1 MNDTIQLTFS
11 DIQPEQQELLI
22 AHLSEAGF
30 DGFEQSDNE
39 LKAFIDKAVYD
50 AAFVNDISQQYHLS
64 FTESTIAAQNW
75 NAVWESNFQP
85 VVVDDFVA
93 VRADFHEPIKG
104 VEQEI
109 VITPK
114 MSFGTGHHAT
124 TFMMMQ
130 EMRRID
136 FTGKT
141 VFDFGTG
148 TGVLAILAEKLG
160 AANILAVDID
170 EWSIENAQENLERN
184 DCKRVRIE
192 QADSANVN
200 QRFDVILANINKN
213 VILDNMQTLAGQL
226 EAGGIILFSGLLK
239 EDQPDIQKAAAAC
252 GLDLN
257 NSLQK
262 DNWLCMK
269 MLAPR

>member
-30 DGFEQSDNE
+30 DGFEQNDHE
-39 LKAFIDKAVYD
+39 LKAFIDTTAYD
-50 AAFVNDISQQYHLS
+50 ATLVKSISEKYNLR
-64 FTESTIAAQNW
+64 FTETTIAAQNW

-93 VRADFHEPIKG
+93 VRASFHEPVKG

-130 EMRRID
+130 EMRKID
-136 FTGKT
+136 FSDKT

-160 AANILAVDID
+160 AAEVLAVDID
-170 EWSIENAQENLERN
+170 EWSIENAKENLERN
-184 DCKRVRIE
+184 GCRRVRIS
-192 QADSANVN
+192 QADSANMG
-200 QRFDVILANINKN
+200 RSFDVILANINKN

-226 EAGGIILFSGLLK
+226 KPGAVILFSGLLK
-239 EDQPDIQKAAAAC
+239 EDQADIENAASGC

-262 DNWLCMK
+262 DNWLCMRMLK
-269 MLAPR
+269 MR